1 MTKRVVWSDRSRARI
16 ESSSSR
22 FTARACLEPRTVRT
36 LTELFDAVESERPD
50 LVILD
55 LESPAIAAA
64 TACERLRASPRTA
77 SVPIL
82 LLAAERSLPED
93 AVAHPRCEIVPA
105 GCEPILLEQ
114 KIASALGL
122 RLRRHPRFPVVL
134 PVARGRIFHEFLGY
148 SNEISEA
155 GMGFDTIARIRS
167 GDQLDLKIYRSTE
180 EKPIG
185 VTGRVCGVRPNI
197 DTGAG
202 YAVGVEFVRL
212 ATTDRQR
219 LVDLFPADPCVT
231 WGSDAPAGDPP
242 AALGT

>member
-1 MTKRVVWSDRSRARI
+1 M
-16 ESSSSR
+16 E
-22 FTARACLEPRTVRT
+22 
-36 LTELFDAVESERPD
+36 AVGSERPD
-50 LVILD
+50 LVVLD
-55 LESPAIAAA
+55 LGTPELPAAA
-64 TACERLRASPRTA
+64 ACERLRAEPRTSA
-77 SVPIL
+77 VPIL
-82 LLAAERSLPED
+82 LLASGGADADGLPAID
-93 AVAHPRCEIVPA
+93 RCEVVPA
-105 GCEPILLEQ
+105 GVEPGLLQQ

-155 GMGFDTIARIRS
+155 GMGFDTLARIRS

-202 YAVGVEFVRL
+202 YAVGVEFMRL
-212 ATTDRQR
+212 ANVDRQR

-231 WGSDAPAGDPP
+231 WGSDAPAADPP
-242 AALGT
+242 APPGA

>member
-1 MTKRVVWSDRSRARI
+1 MTKRLIWSDRARVRI
-16 ESSSSR
+16 ESGASQ
-22 FTARACLEPRTVRT
+22 FTSRACLEPRTVST
-36 LTELFDAVESERPD
+36 LSEFLEAIGSERPD

-55 LESPAIAAA
+55 LDSRDLPAA
-64 TACERLRASPRTA
+64 TACERLRAEQRTA
-77 SVPIL
+77 AVPVL
-82 LLAAERSLPED
+82 VLAHEE
-93 AVAHPRCEIVPA
+93 AVAGTLPSIDRCEILPA
-105 GCEPILLEQ
+105 DADPVSVQE
-114 KIASALGL
+114 KIASTLGL
-122 RLRRHPRFPVVL
+122 RLRRHPRYPVVL

-197 DTGAG
+197 DTGVG

-212 ATTDRQR
+212 ATVDKQR

-231 WGSDAPAGDPP
+231 WGSDPPGTESPTHPA
-242 AALGT
+242 